1 MKIRFII
8 KEQVAQSTED
18 LQNKLNDAMTAAIQ
32 NLDTVPDPVVAQNLI
47 NQALQ
52 LLNQAAG
59 TAPQTTPSPT
69 LGEKKEKFTKK
80 DIKKRDDIAKSISTK
95 ALEKRYGVGKDEA
108 ENIKYAIAADTVKK
122 SKKKKK

>member
-18 LQNKLNDAMTAAIQ
+18 LQSKLEAAMTAAIQ

-108 ENIKYAIAADTVKK
+108 ENIKYAIAADTVKSLK
-122 SKKKKK
+122 RRKK

>member
-18 LQNKLNDAMTAAIQ
+18 LQSKLEAALTAAIQ

>member
-1 MKIRFII
+1 LDTTQMKALQGFI
-8 KEQVAQSTED
+8 SG
-18 LQNKLNDAMTAAIQ
+18 LQNNMSERK
-32 NLDTVPDPVVAQNLI
+32 
-47 NQALQ
+47 
-52 LLNQAAG
+52 
-59 TAPQTTPSPT
+59 
-69 LGEKKEKFTKK
+69 KFTKK

>member
-1 MKIRFII
+1 MKIRFIV
-8 KEQVAQSTED
+8 KEQVENPQD
-18 LQNKLNDAMTAAIQ
+18 
-32 NLDTVPDPVVAQNLI
+32 VAQNLPSDEQEATQTRESLRTTMDQLDL
-47 NQALQ
+47 NTLDTTQMKALQ
-52 LLNQAAG
+52 GFISGLQNNM
-59 TAPQTTPSPT
+59 S
-69 LGEKKEKFTKK
+69 ERKKFTKK

>member
-1 MKIRFII
+1 MKIRFIV
-8 KEQVAQSTED
+8 KEQMKNPQD
-18 LQNKLNDAMTAAIQ
+18 
-32 NLDTVPDPVVAQNLI
+32 VAQNLPSDEQEATRTRESLRTTMDQLDL
-47 NQALQ
+47 NTLDTTQMKALQ
-52 LLNQAAG
+52 GFISGLQNNM
-59 TAPQTTPSPT
+59 S
-69 LGEKKEKFTKK
+69 ERKKFTKK

>member
-1 MKIRFII
+1 MKIRFIV
-8 KEQVAQSTED
+8 KEQVENP
-18 LQNKLNDAMTAAIQ
+18 QN
-32 NLDTVPDPVVAQNLI
+32 VAQNLPSDEQEATQTRESLRTTMDQLDL
-47 NQALQ
+47 NTLDTTQMKALQ
-52 LLNQAAG
+52 GFISGLQNNM
-59 TAPQTTPSPT
+59 S
-69 LGEKKEKFTKK
+69 ERKKFTKK